1 MKSKGLSQV
10 LSVIVAASV
19 LMMLGLTLTIMTQG
33 SLTDLFSNSQRDGCI
48 QTISSQCS
56 VQDEIPTPSSC
67 TGEDIDESVDDLAT
81 AAGAESGDN
90 ERIICNSN

>member
-19 LMMLGLTLTIMTQG
+19 LMMLGLTLTIMTQA
-33 SLTDLFSNSQRDGCI
+33 SLTDLFSDSQRDGCI
-48 QTISSQCS
+48 QTISSQCA

-67 TGEDIDESVDDLAT
+67 TGEDIDDSVDELAK
-81 AAGAESGDN
+81 AAGAESGGPD
-90 ERIICNSN
+90 RITCDR

>member
-33 SLTDLFSNSQRDGCI
+33 SLTDLFGDSQMSSCV
-48 QTISSQCS
+48 QTVNTQCS
-56 VQDEIPTPSSC
+56 VTNEPDIDTPNSCIRANADSDQTIDEILPNGGSENTANCPSS
-67 TGEDIDESVDDLAT
+67 
-81 AAGAESGDN
+81 
-90 ERIICNSN
+90 